1 MLRLQGISKTYG
13 ANLILKDMSLTAA
26 AGQRLG
32 LVGANG
38 AGKST
43 LLKVAA
49 GEVEPDSGTIAL
61 DPDETLGYL
70 PQIMTG
76 IEYQTL
82 DSMIRDSLAE
92 LREIEARMR
101 ALETAMAVPAGDV
114 SGALDEYGDL
124 ADQFE
129 RRGGYDLD
137 HRIDLVIEGLGIAH
151 LPRDQQMSTLSG
163 GEKTRAALAAL
174 LLRQPDVLLLD
185 EPTNHL
191 DAAALEW
198 LEGYLAAY
206 PGAAVIVSHDREF
219 LNRTVNVIIE
229 IDEFSHESKRY
240 TGDYDAYRRA
250 KTLERAAWEEM
261 FWAEQDEIKLLRRAM
276 KTTARQVG
284 HNKPFTGGDRMAY
297 DAKGARVEHQVS
309 RNIRNAEERLRRIEE
324 NPTPRPPLPL
334 TIRTAFD
341 PHALNNRIALV
352 VSNVSKRYGDRVI
365 LDGVNFTLTHGE
377 RAVIVAPN
385 GAGKTTLA
393 RIIAGDEHADSGEV
407 ITAGSAAIGY
417 LDQEGSA
424 MLSDRTVLETY
435 RTFPNVSPDE
445 EIAKAELMRFGLFT
459 YPDLL
464 KRVSDLSAGQRR
476 KLQLARLIAARANLL
491 ILDEPTNH
499 LSFDAL
505 EAFESALDDFDGAVL
520 AVSHDRRFIE
530 RIRSHPRGQCWKLE
544 QGKLAV
550 L

>member
-13 ANLILKDMSLTAA
+13 ANLILKDVSLTAA
-26 AGQRLG
+26 AGQRIG

-43 LLKVAA
+43 LLKIAA
-49 GEVEPDSGTIAL
+49 NVIESDAGTIAL
-61 DPDETLGYL
+61 DPDESLGYL

-76 IEYQTL
+76 IEHKTL

-92 LREIEARMR
+92 LRQIEARMR
-101 ALETAMAVPAGDV
+101 TLEMVMAVPAGDV
-114 SGALDEYGDL
+114 SGTLDEYGEL

-151 LPRDQQMSTLSG
+151 LPRDQQMITLSG

-174 LLRQPDVLLLD
+174 LLSQPDVLLLD

-198 LEGYLAAY
+198 LEGYLAEY
-206 PGAAVIVSHDREF
+206 PGAALIVSHDREF

-240 TGDYDAYRRA
+240 TGDYDAYRRT
-250 KTLERAAWEEM
+250 KTLERAAWEETY
-261 FWAEQDEIKLLRRAM
+261 WAEQDEIKMLRRAM
-276 KTTARQVG
+276 KTTARQIG
-284 HNKPFTGGDRMAY
+284 HNRPIKDGNKMAY
-297 DAKGARVEHQVS
+297 DAAGARVEQQVS
-309 RNIRNAEERLRRIEE
+309 RNIRNVEERLRRIQE
-324 NPTPRPPLPL
+324 NPTPHPPEPL

-341 PHALNNRIALV
+341 PHALNNHIPLV
-352 VSNVSKRYGDRVI
+352 VSNVTKRYGDRVI
-365 LDGVNFTLTHGE
+365 LDGVNFTLSHGE

-385 GAGKTTLA
+385 GAGKSTLA
-393 RIIAGDEHADSGEV
+393 RIITGDEHADHGEV

-417 LDQEGSA
+417 LDQEGDSI
-424 MLSDRTVLETY
+424 LTDLTVLETY
-435 RTFPNVSPDE
+435 RTFPHVSSDE

-505 EAFESALDDFDGAVL
+505 EAFESALDAFDGAIL

-530 RIRSHPRGQCWKLE
+530 RIRLHPHGQVWKLE
-544 QGKLAV
+544 QGKLVV